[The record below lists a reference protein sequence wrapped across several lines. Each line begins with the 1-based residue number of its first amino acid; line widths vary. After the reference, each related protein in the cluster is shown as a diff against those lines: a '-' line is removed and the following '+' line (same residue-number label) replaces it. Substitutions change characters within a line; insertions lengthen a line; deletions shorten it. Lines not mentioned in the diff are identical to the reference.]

1 MKNIFSTYEKIYG
14 ARKTIW
20 CPGMNNIL
28 AALIDS
34 KCIALV
40 EAHDM
45 YKFRGC

>member
-1 MKNIFSTYEKIYG
+1 MKNCG

-20 CPGMNNIL
+20 CPENNMVPGMDNIL

-40 EAHDM
+40 EAHYM